1 MKKNNIGPESKFTFP
16 VMKNDKNALILNAAI
31 KVFAD
36 KGYQY
41 ATIAEIAK
49 EAGISKGLIHFYF
62 ESKLDLILSV
72 ILSFLEKVNKINDEK
87 LGKISCPVASLKAV
101 FETFQELLLSEEDK
115 LYWGKIL
122 NVGLPDSSK
131 IKSAVLQAK
140 KQAIDLQNSKL
151 FQSID
156 RLILEGQNDRKITTK
171 LKPEIIRQI
180 LGGSSQFLTTGMY
193 LQLSGKGGLGY
204 TKNDVKLAMHMLIDS
219 FVYKG

>member
-1 MKKNNIGPESKFTFP
+1 MKD
-16 VMKNDKNALILNAAI
+16 DKSTKILNAAI
-31 KVFAD
+31 KIFAD

-72 ILSFLEKVNKINDEK
+72 ILSFLEHVNMINAKK
-87 LGKISCPVASLKAV
+87 LIDANSPVDSLKAV
-101 FETFQELLLSEEDK
+101 FETFQELLLKDEEN

-122 NVGLPDSSK
+122 NVGLPEVDK
-131 IKSAVLQAK
+131 IKSEVLRNK
-140 KQAIDLQNSKL
+140 KIAIDNQNREL
-151 FQSID
+151 FNTID
-156 RLILEGQNDRKITTK
+156 RLIIEGQKVSLLNEN

-204 TKNDVKLAMHMLIDS
+204 DKDDVKKAMNMLIDS
-219 FVYKG
+219 FTAVK

>member
-1 MKKNNIGPESKFTFP
+1 MKD
-16 VMKNDKNALILNAAI
+16 DKTTIILNAAI
-31 KVFAD
+31 KVFAK

-72 ILSFLEKVNKINDEK
+72 ILSFLEHVNVINAKK
-87 LGKISCPVASLKAV
+87 LIETTDPVASLKAV
-101 FETFQELLLSEEDK
+101 FETFQELLLKDDEN

-122 NVGLPDSSK
+122 NVGLPEVDK
-131 IKSAVLQAK
+131 IKSEVLRNK
-140 KQAIDLQNSKL
+140 KIAIDNQNREL
-151 FQSID
+151 FNTID
-156 RLILEGQNDRKITTK
+156 RLIIEGQKVSLLNEN

-204 TKNDVKLAMHMLIDS
+204 NKDDVKKAMNMLIDS
-219 FVYKG
+219 FTAVK

>member
-1 MKKNNIGPESKFTFP
+1 MRFGDLVKD
-16 VMKNDKNALILNAAI
+16 DKSTKILNAAI
-31 KVFAD
+31 KIFAD

-72 ILSFLEKVNKINDEK
+72 ILSFLEHVNMINAKK
-87 LGKISCPVASLKAV
+87 LIDANSPVDSLKAV
-101 FETFQELLLSEEDK
+101 FETFQELLLKDEEN

-122 NVGLPDSSK
+122 NVGLPEVDK
-131 IKSAVLQAK
+131 IKSDVLRNK
-140 KQAIDLQNSKL
+140 KIAIDNQNREL
-151 FQSID
+151 FNTID
-156 RLILEGQNDRKITTK
+156 RLIIEGQKVSLLNEN

-204 TKNDVKLAMHMLIDS
+204 NKDDVKKAMNMLIDS
-219 FVYKG
+219 FTAVK

>member
-1 MKKNNIGPESKFTFP
+1 MKD
-16 VMKNDKNALILNAAI
+16 DKTTIILNAAI
-31 KVFAD
+31 KIFAK

-72 ILSFLEKVNKINDEK
+72 ILSFLEHVNKINAK
-87 LGKISCPVASLKAV
+87 KIVDTDSPVDSLKEV
-101 FETFQELLLSEEDK
+101 FETFQDLLLKDDEN

-122 NVGLPDSSK
+122 NVGLPEVDK
-131 IKSAVLQAK
+131 IKSEVLRNK
-140 KQAIDLQNSKL
+140 KNDIDNQNREL
-151 FQSID
+151 FNTID
-156 RLILEGQNDRKITTK
+156 RLIIEGQKVSLLNEN

-204 TKNDVKLAMHMLIDS
+204 NKDDVKKAMNMLIDS
-219 FVYKG
+219 FTAVK

>member
-1 MKKNNIGPESKFTFP
+1 MRFGDLVKD
-16 VMKNDKNALILNAAI
+16 DKSTKILNAAI
-31 KVFAD
+31 KIFAD

-72 ILSFLEKVNKINDEK
+72 ILSFLEHVNVINAKK
-87 LGKISCPVASLKAV
+87 LMETTGPVASLKAV
-101 FETFQELLLSEEDK
+101 FETFQELLLKDDEN

-122 NVGLPDSSK
+122 NVGLPEVDK
-131 IKSAVLQAK
+131 IKSKVLRNK
-140 KQAIDLQNSKL
+140 KNAIDNQNKEL
-151 FQSID
+151 FNTID
-156 RLILEGQNDRKITTK
+156 RLIIEGQKASLLNKN

-204 TKNDVKLAMHMLIDS
+204 NKDDVKKAMNMLIDS
-219 FVYKG
+219 FTTVK

>member
-1 MKKNNIGPESKFTFP
+1 MKD
-16 VMKNDKNALILNAAI
+16 DKSTKILNAAI
-31 KVFAD
+31 KIFAD

-72 ILSFLEKVNKINDEK
+72 ILSFLEHVNMINAKK
-87 LGKISCPVASLKAV
+87 LIHANSPVDSLKAV
-101 FETFQELLLSEEDK
+101 FETFQELLLKDEEN

-122 NVGLPDSSK
+122 NVGLPEVDK
-131 IKSAVLQAK
+131 IKSEVLRNK
-140 KQAIDLQNSKL
+140 KIAIDNQNREL
-151 FQSID
+151 FNTID
-156 RLILEGQNDRKITTK
+156 RLIIEGQKVSLLNEN

-204 TKNDVKLAMHMLIDS
+204 NKDDVKKAMNMLIDS
-219 FVYKG
+219 FTAVK

>member
-1 MKKNNIGPESKFTFP
+1 MKDYKTTI
-16 VMKNDKNALILNAAI
+16 ILNAAI
-31 KVFAD
+31 KIFAD

-72 ILSFLEKVNKINDEK
+72 ILSFLEHVNKINAKK
-87 LGKISCPVASLKAV
+87 LIDVNSPVDSLKAV
-101 FETFQELLLSEEDK
+101 FETFQELLLKDEEN

-122 NVGLPDSSK
+122 NVGLPEVDK
-131 IKSAVLQAK
+131 IKSEVLRNK
-140 KQAIDLQNSKL
+140 KIAIDNQNREL
-151 FQSID
+151 FNTID
-156 RLILEGQNDRKITTK
+156 RLIIEGQKVSLLNEN

-204 TKNDVKLAMHMLIDS
+204 NKDDVKKAMNMLIDS
-219 FVYKG
+219 FTIVK

>member
-1 MKKNNIGPESKFTFP
+1 MKD
-16 VMKNDKNALILNAAI
+16 DKTTTILNAAI
-31 KVFAD
+31 KIFAD

-72 ILSFLEKVNKINDEK
+72 ILSFLEHVNKINAKK
-87 LGKISCPVASLKAV
+87 LIDVNSPVDSLKAV
-101 FETFQELLLSEEDK
+101 FETFQELLLKDEEN

-122 NVGLPDSSK
+122 NVGLPEVDK
-131 IKSAVLQAK
+131 IKSEVLRNK
-140 KQAIDLQNSKL
+140 KIAIDNQNREL
-151 FQSID
+151 FNTID
-156 RLILEGQNDRKITTK
+156 RLIIEGQKVSLLNEN

-204 TKNDVKLAMHMLIDS
+204 NKDDVKKAMNMLIDS
-219 FVYKG
+219 FTIVK

>member
-1 MKKNNIGPESKFTFP
+1 MLFGDLVKD
-16 VMKNDKNALILNAAI
+16 DKSTKILNAAI
-31 KVFAD
+31 KIFAD

-72 ILSFLEKVNKINDEK
+72 ILSFLEHVNMINAKK
-87 LGKISCPVASLKAV
+87 LIDANSPVDSLKAV
-101 FETFQELLLSEEDK
+101 FETFQELLLKDEEN

-122 NVGLPDSSK
+122 NVGLPEVDK
-131 IKSAVLQAK
+131 IKSEVLRNK
-140 KQAIDLQNSKL
+140 KIAIDNQNREL
-151 FQSID
+151 FNTID
-156 RLILEGQNDRKITTK
+156 RLIIEGQKVSLLNEN

-204 TKNDVKLAMHMLIDS
+204 NKDDVKKAMNMLIDS
-219 FVYKG
+219 FIAVK

>member
-1 MKKNNIGPESKFTFP
+1 MLFGDLVKD
-16 VMKNDKNALILNAAI
+16 DKSTKILNAAI
-31 KVFAD
+31 KIFAD

-72 ILSFLEKVNKINDEK
+72 ILSFLEHVNMINAKK
-87 LGKISCPVASLKAV
+87 LIDANSPVDSLKAV
-101 FETFQELLLSEEDK
+101 FETFQELLLKDEEN

-122 NVGLPDSSK
+122 NVGLPEVDK
-131 IKSAVLQAK
+131 IKSEVLRNK
-140 KQAIDLQNSKL
+140 KIAIDNQNREL
-151 FQSID
+151 FNTID
-156 RLILEGQNDRKITTK
+156 RLIIEGQKVSLLNEN

-204 TKNDVKLAMHMLIDS
+204 NKDDVKKAMNMLIDS
-219 FVYKG
+219 FTAVK

>member
-1 MKKNNIGPESKFTFP
+1 MSGQPMKD
-16 VMKNDKNALILNAAI
+16 DKTTIILNAAI
-31 KVFAD
+31 KIFAE

-72 ILSFLEKVNKINDEK
+72 ILSFLEHVNQINAKK
-87 LGKISCPVASLKAV
+87 LIDANSPVDSLKSV
-101 FETFQELLLSEEDK
+101 FGTFQELLLKDEGNF
-115 LYWGKIL
+115 YWGKIL
-122 NVGLPDSSK
+122 NVGLPEVDR
-131 IKSAVLQAK
+131 IKSEVLRNK
-140 KQAIDLQNSKL
+140 KTAIDNQNREL
-151 FQSID
+151 FNTID
-156 RLILEGQNDRKITTK
+156 RLIIEGQKASLLNKN

-204 TKNDVKLAMHMLIDS
+204 NKGDVKKAMNMLIDS
-219 FVYKG
+219 FTAVK

>member
-1 MKKNNIGPESKFTFP
+1 MKD
-16 VMKNDKNALILNAAI
+16 DKSAKILNAAI

-72 ILSFLEKVNKINDEK
+72 ILSFLEHVNKINNKK
-87 LGKISCPVASLKAV
+87 LKDINCPLKSLKAV
-101 FETFQELLLSEEDK
+101 FETFQELLFKDEEK

-122 NVGLPDSSK
+122 NVGLPEVDK
-131 IKSAVLQAK
+131 IKSEILQKKKGAIDKENRQLFETIDKLILQA
-140 KQAIDLQNSKL
+140 
-151 FQSID
+151 
-156 RLILEGQNDRKITTK
+156 QNDSLLTKK

-204 TKNDVKLAMHMLIDS
+204 SKDDVKTAMNMLIDS
-219 FVYKG
+219 FTDVNK

>member
-1 MKKNNIGPESKFTFP
+1 MLFGYLVKD
-16 VMKNDKNALILNAAI
+16 DKSTKILNAAI
-31 KVFAD
+31 KIFAD

-72 ILSFLEKVNKINDEK
+72 ILSFLEHVNMINAKK
-87 LGKISCPVASLKAV
+87 LIDVNSPVDSLKAV
-101 FETFQELLLSEEDK
+101 FETFQELLLKDEEN

-122 NVGLPDSSK
+122 NVGLPEVDK
-131 IKSAVLQAK
+131 IKSEVLRNK
-140 KQAIDLQNSKL
+140 KIAIDNQNREL
-151 FQSID
+151 FNTID
-156 RLILEGQNDRKITTK
+156 RLIIEGQKVSLLNEN

-204 TKNDVKLAMHMLIDS
+204 NKDDVKKAMNMLIDS
-219 FVYKG
+219 FTAVK

>member
-1 MKKNNIGPESKFTFP
+1 VKD
-16 VMKNDKNALILNAAI
+16 DKSTKILNAAI
-31 KVFAD
+31 KIFAD

-72 ILSFLEKVNKINDEK
+72 ILSFLEHVNMINAKK
-87 LGKISCPVASLKAV
+87 LIDANSPVDSLKAV
-101 FETFQELLLSEEDK
+101 FETFQELLLKDEEN

-122 NVGLPDSSK
+122 NVGLPEVDK
-131 IKSAVLQAK
+131 IKSDVLRNK
-140 KQAIDLQNSKL
+140 KIAIDNQNREL
-151 FQSID
+151 FNTID
-156 RLILEGQNDRKITTK
+156 RLIIEGQKASLLNKN

-204 TKNDVKLAMHMLIDS
+204 NKDDVKKAMNMLIDS
-219 FVYKG
+219 FTAVK

>member
-1 MKKNNIGPESKFTFP
+1 MKD
-16 VMKNDKNALILNAAI
+16 DKSTKILNAAI
-31 KVFAD
+31 KIFAD

-72 ILSFLEKVNKINDEK
+72 ILSFLEHVNMINAKK
-87 LGKISCPVASLKAV
+87 LIDANSPVDSLKAV
-101 FETFQELLLSEEDK
+101 FETFQELLLKDEEN

-122 NVGLPDSSK
+122 NVGLPEVDK
-131 IKSAVLQAK
+131 IKSEVLRNK
-140 KQAIDLQNSKL
+140 KIAIDNQNREL
-151 FQSID
+151 FNTID
-156 RLILEGQNDRKITTK
+156 RLIIEGQKVSLLNEN

-204 TKNDVKLAMHMLIDS
+204 NKDDVKKAMNMLIDS
-219 FVYKG
+219 FTAVK

>member
-1 MKKNNIGPESKFTFP
+1 MKD
-16 VMKNDKNALILNAAI
+16 DKTTIILNAAI
-31 KVFAD
+31 KVFAK

-72 ILSFLEKVNKINDEK
+72 ILSFLEHVNVLNAKK
-87 LGKISCPVASLKAV
+87 LMETTSPIASLKAV
-101 FETFQELLLSEEDK
+101 FETFQELLLKDHEN

-122 NVGLPDSSK
+122 NVGLPEVDK
-131 IKSAVLQAK
+131 IKSEVLRNK
-140 KQAIDLQNSKL
+140 KIAIDNQNREL
-151 FQSID
+151 FNTID
-156 RLILEGQNDRKITTK
+156 RLIIEGQNASLLNNE

-193 LQLSGKGGLGY
+193 LQLYGKGGLGY
-204 TKNDVKLAMHMLIDS
+204 NKDDVKKAMNMLIDS
-219 FVYKG
+219 FAVVN

>member
-1 MKKNNIGPESKFTFP
+1 MWFGDLVKD
-16 VMKNDKNALILNAAI
+16 DKSTKILNAAI
-31 KVFAD
+31 KIFAD

-72 ILSFLEKVNKINDEK
+72 ILSFLEHVNMINAKK
-87 LGKISCPVASLKAV
+87 LIDANSPVDSLKAV
-101 FETFQELLLSEEDK
+101 FETFQELLLKDEEN

-122 NVGLPDSSK
+122 NVGLPEVDK
-131 IKSAVLQAK
+131 IKSEVLRNK
-140 KQAIDLQNSKL
+140 KIAIDNQNREL
-151 FQSID
+151 FNTID
-156 RLILEGQNDRKITTK
+156 RLIIEGQKVSLLNEN

-204 TKNDVKLAMHMLIDS
+204 NKDDVKKAMNMLIDS
-219 FVYKG
+219 FTAVK

>member
-1 MKKNNIGPESKFTFP
+1 MRFGDLVKD
-16 VMKNDKNALILNAAI
+16 DKSTKILNAAI
-31 KVFAD
+31 KIFAN

-72 ILSFLEKVNKINDEK
+72 ILSFLEHVNMINAKK
-87 LGKISCPVASLKAV
+87 LIDANSPVDSLKAV
-101 FETFQELLLSEEDK
+101 FETFQELLLKDEEN

-122 NVGLPDSSK
+122 NVGLPEVDK
-131 IKSAVLQAK
+131 IKSYVLRNK
-140 KQAIDLQNSKL
+140 KIAIDNQNREL
-151 FQSID
+151 FNTID
-156 RLILEGQNDRKITTK
+156 RLIIEGQKFSLLNEN

-204 TKNDVKLAMHMLIDS
+204 NKDDVKKAMNMLIDS
-219 FVYKG
+219 FTAVK

>member
-1 MKKNNIGPESKFTFP
+1 MRFGDLVKD
-16 VMKNDKNALILNAAI
+16 DKSTKILNAAI
-31 KVFAD
+31 KIFAD

-72 ILSFLEKVNKINDEK
+72 ILSFLEHVNMINAKK
-87 LGKISCPVASLKAV
+87 LIDANSPVDSLKAV
-101 FETFQELLLSEEDK
+101 FETFQELLLKDEEN

-122 NVGLPDSSK
+122 NVGLPEVGK
-131 IKSAVLQAK
+131 IKSEVLRNK
-140 KQAIDLQNSKL
+140 KIAIDNQNREL
-151 FQSID
+151 FNTID
-156 RLILEGQNDRKITTK
+156 RLIIEGQKVSLLNEN

-204 TKNDVKLAMHMLIDS
+204 NKDDVKKAMNMLIDS
-219 FVYKG
+219 FSAVK

>member
-1 MKKNNIGPESKFTFP
+1 MRFGDLVKD
-16 VMKNDKNALILNAAI
+16 DKSTKILNAAI
-31 KVFAD
+31 KIFAD

-72 ILSFLEKVNKINDEK
+72 ILSFLEHVNMINAKK
-87 LGKISCPVASLKAV
+87 LIDANSPVDSLKAV
-101 FETFQELLLSEEDK
+101 FETFQELLLKDEEN

-122 NVGLPDSSK
+122 NVGLPEVDK
-131 IKSAVLQAK
+131 IKSDVLRNK
-140 KQAIDLQNSKL
+140 KIAIDNQNREL
-151 FQSID
+151 FNTID
-156 RLILEGQNDRKITTK
+156 RLIIEGQKVSLLNEN

-193 LQLSGKGGLGY
+193 LQLSGKSGLGY
-204 TKNDVKLAMHMLIDS
+204 NKDDVKKAMNMLIDS
-219 FVYKG
+219 FTSFK

>member
-1 MKKNNIGPESKFTFP
+1 MRFGDLVKD
-16 VMKNDKNALILNAAI
+16 DKSTKILNAAI
-31 KVFAD
+31 KIFAD

-72 ILSFLEKVNKINDEK
+72 ILSFLEHVNMINAKK
-87 LGKISCPVASLKAV
+87 LIDANSPVDSLKAV
-101 FETFQELLLSEEDK
+101 FETFQELLLKDEEN

-122 NVGLPDSSK
+122 NVGLPEVDK
-131 IKSAVLQAK
+131 IKSEVLRNK
-140 KQAIDLQNSKL
+140 KIAIDNQNREL
-151 FQSID
+151 FNTID
-156 RLILEGQNDRKITTK
+156 RLIIEGQKVSLLNEN

-204 TKNDVKLAMHMLIDS
+204 NKEDVKKAMNMLIDS
-219 FVYKG
+219 FTAVK

>member
-1 MKKNNIGPESKFTFP
+1 MRFGDLVKD
-16 VMKNDKNALILNAAI
+16 DKSTKILNAAI
-31 KVFAD
+31 KIFAD

-72 ILSFLEKVNKINDEK
+72 ILSFLEHVNMINAKK
-87 LGKISCPVASLKAV
+87 LIDANSPVDSLKAV
-101 FETFQELLLSEEDK
+101 FETFQELLLKDEEN

-122 NVGLPDSSK
+122 NVGLPEVDK
-131 IKSAVLQAK
+131 IKSEVLRNK
-140 KQAIDLQNSKL
+140 KIAIDNQNREL
-151 FQSID
+151 FNTID
-156 RLILEGQNDRKITTK
+156 RLIIEGQKVSLLNKN

-204 TKNDVKLAMHMLIDS
+204 NKDDVKKAMNMLIDS
-219 FVYKG
+219 FTIVK

>member
-1 MKKNNIGPESKFTFP
+1 MRFGDLVKD
-16 VMKNDKNALILNAAI
+16 DKSTKILNAAI
-31 KVFAD
+31 KIFAD

-72 ILSFLEKVNKINDEK
+72 ILSFLEHVNMINAKK
-87 LGKISCPVASLKAV
+87 LIDANSPVDSLKAV
-101 FETFQELLLSEEDK
+101 FETFQELLLKDEEN

-122 NVGLPDSSK
+122 NVGLPEVDK
-131 IKSAVLQAK
+131 IKSEVLRNK
-140 KQAIDLQNSKL
+140 KIAIDNQNREL
-151 FQSID
+151 FNTID
-156 RLILEGQNDRKITTK
+156 RLIIEGQKVSLLNEN

-204 TKNDVKLAMHMLIDS
+204 NKDDVKKAMNMLIDS
-219 FVYKG
+219 FTAVK

>member
-1 MKKNNIGPESKFTFP
+1 VKD
-16 VMKNDKNALILNAAI
+16 DKSTKILNAAI
-31 KVFAD
+31 KIFAD

-72 ILSFLEKVNKINDEK
+72 ILSFLEHVNMINAKK
-87 LGKISCPVASLKAV
+87 LIDANSPVDSLKAV
-101 FETFQELLLSEEDK
+101 FETFQELLLKDEEN

-122 NVGLPDSSK
+122 NVGLPEVDK
-131 IKSAVLQAK
+131 IKSEVLRNK
-140 KQAIDLQNSKL
+140 KIAIDNQNREL
-151 FQSID
+151 FNTID
-156 RLILEGQNDRKITTK
+156 RLIIEGQKVSLLNEN

-204 TKNDVKLAMHMLIDS
+204 NKDDVKKAMNMLIDS
-219 FVYKG
+219 FTAVK

>member
-1 MKKNNIGPESKFTFP
+1 MRFGDLVKD
-16 VMKNDKNALILNAAI
+16 DKSTKILNAAI
-31 KVFAD
+31 KIFAD

-72 ILSFLEKVNKINDEK
+72 ILSFLEHVNMINAKK
-87 LGKISCPVASLKAV
+87 LIDANSPVDSLKAV
-101 FETFQELLLSEEDK
+101 FETFQELLLKDEEN

-122 NVGLPDSSK
+122 NVGLPEVDK
-131 IKSAVLQAK
+131 IKSAVLRNK
-140 KQAIDLQNSKL
+140 KIAIDNQNREL
-151 FQSID
+151 FNTID
-156 RLILEGQNDRKITTK
+156 RLIIEGQKLSLLTNK

-204 TKNDVKLAMHMLIDS
+204 NKDEVKQAMDMLIDS
-219 FVYKG
+219 FTAVK

>member
-1 MKKNNIGPESKFTFP
+1 MRFGDLVKD
-16 VMKNDKNALILNAAI
+16 DKSTKILNAAI
-31 KVFAD
+31 KIFAD

-72 ILSFLEKVNKINDEK
+72 ILSFLEHVNMINAKK
-87 LGKISCPVASLKAV
+87 LIDANSPVDSLKAV
-101 FETFQELLLSEEDK
+101 FETFQELLLKDEEN

-122 NVGLPDSSK
+122 NVGLPEVDK
-131 IKSAVLQAK
+131 IKSEVLRNK
-140 KQAIDLQNSKL
+140 KIAIDNQNREL
-151 FQSID
+151 FNTID
-156 RLILEGQNDRKITTK
+156 RLIIEGQKSSMLNKN

-204 TKNDVKLAMHMLIDS
+204 NKEDVKQAMDLLIDS
-219 FVYKG
+219 FTAVK

>member
-1 MKKNNIGPESKFTFP
+1 MKD
-16 VMKNDKNALILNAAI
+16 DKSTKILNAAI
-31 KVFAD
+31 KIFAD

-72 ILSFLEKVNKINDEK
+72 ILSFLEHVNMINAKK
-87 LGKISCPVASLKAV
+87 LIDANSPVDSLKAV
-101 FETFQELLLSEEDK
+101 FETFQELLLKDEEN

-122 NVGLPDSSK
+122 NVGLPEVDKVKSEVLRNKK
-131 IKSAVLQAK
+131 I
-140 KQAIDLQNSKL
+140 AIDNQNREL
-151 FQSID
+151 FNTID
-156 RLILEGQNDRKITTK
+156 RLIIEGQKVSLLNEN

-204 TKNDVKLAMHMLIDS
+204 NKDDVKKAMNMLIDS
-219 FVYKG
+219 FTAVK

>member
-1 MKKNNIGPESKFTFP
+1 MRFGDLVKD
-16 VMKNDKNALILNAAI
+16 DKSTKILNAAI
-31 KVFAD
+31 KIFAD

-72 ILSFLEKVNKINDEK
+72 ILSFLEHVNMINAKK
-87 LGKISCPVASLKAV
+87 LIDANSPVDSLKAV
-101 FETFQELLLSEEDK
+101 FETFQELLLKDEEN

-122 NVGLPDSSK
+122 NVGLPEVDK
-131 IKSAVLQAK
+131 IKSEVLRNK
-140 KQAIDLQNSKL
+140 KNAIDNQNREL
-151 FQSID
+151 FNTID
-156 RLILEGQNDRKITTK
+156 RLIIEGQKVSLLNEN

-204 TKNDVKLAMHMLIDS
+204 NKDDVKKAMNMLIDS
-219 FVYKG
+219 FTIVK

>member
-1 MKKNNIGPESKFTFP
+1 MRFGDLVKD
-16 VMKNDKNALILNAAI
+16 DKSTKILNAAI
-31 KVFAD
+31 KIFAD

-72 ILSFLEKVNKINDEK
+72 ILSFLEHVNMINAKK
-87 LGKISCPVASLKAV
+87 LIDANSPVDSLKAV
-101 FETFQELLLSEEDK
+101 FETFQELLLKDEEN

-122 NVGLPDSSK
+122 NVGLPEVDK
-131 IKSAVLQAK
+131 IKSEVLRNK
-140 KQAIDLQNSKL
+140 KIAIDNQNREL
-151 FQSID
+151 FNTID
-156 RLILEGQNDRKITTK
+156 RLIIEGQKVSLLNEN

-204 TKNDVKLAMHMLIDS
+204 NKDDVKKAMNMLIDS
-219 FVYKG
+219 FTIVK